1 MDLVVNG
8 PMKAAMRKVRCAA
21 LFEQF
26 QHYRA
31 RHHDVLS
38 QPPKTRDLS
47 SLPRFMPTALDL
59 KDGVLQFL
67 AIRDEKA
74 GDDAFRTALQRT
86 FVSACQAP
94 DDKQNFRKYPTTH
107 EEQGKG
113 CGVFLPAA
121 DVLCDLFVDLEVCS
135 RTAAT
140 EGDPAEE
147 DTASDVSDEGEEER
161 GDD

>member
-1 MDLVVNG
+1 M
-8 PMKAAMRKVRCAA
+8 
-21 LFEQF
+21 
-26 QHYRA
+26 
-31 RHHDVLS
+31 
-38 QPPKTRDLS
+38 
-47 SLPRFMPTALDL
+47 
-59 KDGVLQFL
+59 QFL

-74 GDDAFRTALQRT
+74 GDDSFRTALQRT
-86 FVSACQAP
+86 FVSARQAP

-107 EEQGKG
+107 EEQGTG
-113 CGVFLPAA
+113 CGVFTFLPAA